1 MNALDN
7 ERESR
12 ATDVLLGYETVKYF
26 CNEDFELAQYD
37 KATRQYQVRQ
47 SGLNKQTA
55 IMASA
60 AVFCSLTCTAV
71 TCRALQTSRCFCPL
85 ANDLE
90 LCCCCCRLPS
100 TGSWPSSAC

>member
-37 KATRQYQVRQ
+37 KATRQYQVGPWVCYWCC
-47 SGLNKQTA
+47 SGG
-55 IMASA
+55 
-60 AVFCSLTCTAV
+60 CE
-71 TCRALQTSRCFCPL
+71 
-85 ANDLE
+85 DL
-90 LCCCCCRLPS
+90 
-100 TGSWPSSAC
+100 